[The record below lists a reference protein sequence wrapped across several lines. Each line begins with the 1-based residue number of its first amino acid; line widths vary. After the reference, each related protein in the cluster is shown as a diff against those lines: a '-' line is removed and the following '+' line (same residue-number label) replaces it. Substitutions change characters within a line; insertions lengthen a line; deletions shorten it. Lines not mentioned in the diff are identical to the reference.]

1 MAANPG
7 LVTVFGAS
15 GFLGRYVLRALTA
28 RGWRVRAAVRNPH
41 TSHELKVVGD
51 VGQVQLMQANLRY
64 PQSVAR
70 AVDGADAVVNLVGV
84 LFEAGRQTF
93 EALHVGGPDVIG
105 EACAAAGISNVAHVS
120 AIGANVESD
129 SDYARTK
136 GEGEAVL
143 RDHVPSADIL
153 RPSIVFGAEDEFFN
167 RFAGMTAFAPALPLI
182 GGGQTKFQPVYVED
196 VANAVAIA
204 VTRGT
209 TGQTFELGGPQ
220 TYTFKALLEF
230 VLETIGKKRFLAP
243 VPWFAAN
250 MMGYGGELSGALP
263 FVKPFL
269 TRDQVENL
277 KTNNVVADNA
287 IGFEAFDIRPETI
300 EAIVPTY
307 LAKYRKYGQFYE
319 KPRTVEDAA

>member
-15 GFLGRYVLRALTA
+15 GFLGRYVVRALTA

-51 VGQVQLMQANLRY
+51 VGQVQLMQANLRF

-70 AVDGADAVVNLVGV
+70 AVEGSDAVVNLVGV
-84 LFEAGRQTF
+84 LFEAGRQSF
-93 EALHVGGPDVIG
+93 EALHVGGPEVIG
-105 EACAAAGISNVAHVS
+105 EACAAAGITNVAHVS
-120 AIGANVESD
+120 AIGADADSESE
-129 SDYARTK
+129 YARTK

-167 RFAGMTAFAPALPLI
+167 RFAGMASFAPALPLI
-182 GGGQTKFQPVYVED
+182 GGGQTKFQPVFVED

-230 VLETIGKKRFLAP
+230 VLDTIGKKRFLAP

-250 MMGYGGELSGALP
+250 IMGFGGELSGALP

-277 KTNNVVADNA
+277 KTDNIVADNA
-287 IGFEAFDIRPETI
+287 TGFEAFDIRPETI

-307 LAKYRKYGQFYE
+307 LAKFRKYGQFYE
-319 KPRTVEDAA
+319 KPRTVEDTT

>member
-15 GFLGRYVLRALTA
+15 GFLGRYVVRALTA

-51 VGQVQLMQANLRY
+51 VGQVQLMQANVRY
-64 PQSVAR
+64 PQSIIR

-84 LFEAGRQTF
+84 LFESGRQTF
-93 EALHVGGPDVIG
+93 DALHAAGPDVIG
-105 EACAAAGISNVAHVS
+105 EACAAAGISNLAHVS
-120 AIGANVESD
+120 AIGADADSK
-129 SDYARTK
+129 SDYARSK
-136 GEGEAVL
+136 GEGEALL
-143 RDHVPSADIL
+143 REHVPSADIL
-153 RPSIVFGAEDEFFN
+153 RPSILFGAEDEFFN
-167 RFAGMTAFAPALPLI
+167 RFAGLTAFAPALPLI
-182 GGGQTKFQPVYVED
+182 GGGKTKFQPVFVED
-196 VANAVAIA
+196 VANAVAMS

-209 TGQTFELGGPQ
+209 SGNTYELGGPQ

-230 VLETIGKKRFLAP
+230 ILETIGKKRLLAP

-250 MMGYGGELSGALP
+250 MMGFGGELTGALP

-277 KTNNVVADNA
+277 KTDNVAAENSL
-287 IGFEAFDIRPETI
+287 GFSAFGIRPETI
-300 EAIVPTY
+300 ESIVPTY
-307 LAKYRKYGQFYE
+307 LSRYRKYGQFYE
-319 KPRTVEDAA
+319 KRQIVDDVA

>member
-15 GFLGRYVLRALTA
+15 GFLGRYVVRALTA

-41 TSHELKVVGD
+41 TSHELKVIGD
-51 VGQVQLMQANLRY
+51 VGQVQLLQANVRF
-64 PQSVAR
+64 PESVAR
-70 AVDGADAVVNLVGV
+70 AVDGADAVINLVGV

-93 EALHVGGPDVIG
+93 EALHSEAPEIIS
-105 EACAAAGISNVAHVS
+105 EACAAAGIGNLAHVS
-120 AIGANVESD
+120 AIGADVDSA

-136 GEGEAVL
+136 GEGEAAL
-143 RDHVPSADIL
+143 RAHVATADIL
-153 RPSIVFGAEDEFFN
+153 RPSILFGTEDEFFN
-167 RFAGMTAFAPALPLI
+167 RFARLTAFSPTLPLL
-182 GGGQTKFQPVYVED
+182 GGGKTKLQPVFVED
-196 VANAVAIA
+196 VANAVAIS

-209 TGQTFELGGPQ
+209 TGQTYELGGPQ
-220 TYTFKALLEF
+220 SYSFKALMEF
-230 VLETIGKKRFLAP
+230 ILDTIGKKRLLAP

-250 MMGYGGELSGALP
+250 MMGFMGELSGALP

-277 KTNNVVADNA
+277 KSDNVASDSLA
-287 IGFEAFDIRPETI
+287 GFEAFDIRPKTI
-300 EAIVPTY
+300 EAIVPNY

-319 KPRTVEDAA
+319 KRQPADDAA

>member
-15 GFLGRYVLRALTA
+15 GFLGRYVVRALTS

-51 VGQVQLMQANLRY
+51 VGQVQLMQANLRF

-70 AVDGADAVVNLVGV
+70 AVDGADAVVNLVGI

-93 EALHVGGPDVIG
+93 ETLHVDGAEVIG
-105 EACAAAGISNVAHVS
+105 QACADAGISNVAHVS
-120 AIGANVESD
+120 AIGADASSE

-136 GEGEAVL
+136 GEGEVTL
-143 RDHVPSADIL
+143 RGHVPSADIL

-167 RFAGMTAFAPALPLI
+167 RFAGLTAFAPALPLI
-182 GGGQTKFQPVYVED
+182 GGGKTKFQPVFVED
-196 VANAVAIA
+196 VASAVAIS

-209 TGQTFELGGPQ
+209 SGQTFELGGPQ
-220 TYTFKALLEF
+220 TYSFKALMEF

-269 TRDQVENL
+269 TRDQVQNL
-277 KTNNVVADNA
+277 KSDNIVAETA

-319 KPRTVEDAA
+319 KSRTVEDAA

>member
-15 GFLGRYVLRALTA
+15 GFLGRYVVRALTD

-51 VGQVQLMQANLRY
+51 VGQVQLMQANLRF

-70 AVDGADAVVNLVGV
+70 AVQGSDAVVNLVGV
-84 LFEAGRQTF
+84 LFESGRQTF

-105 EACAAAGISNVAHVS
+105 EACAAAGITNVAHVS
-120 AIGANVESD
+120 AIGADAESE
-129 SDYARTK
+129 SEYARTK

-143 RDHVPSADIL
+143 REHVPNADVL

-167 RFAGMTAFAPALPLI
+167 RFAGMAAFAPALPLI
-182 GGGQTKFQPVYVED
+182 GGGKTKFQPVFVED
-196 VANAVAIA
+196 VATAVAIA

-209 TGQTFELGGPQ
+209 SGQTFELGGPN
-220 TYTFKALLEF
+220 TYTFKALMEF
-230 VLETIGKKRFLAP
+230 VLETIGKKRLLVP

-250 MMGYGGELSGALP
+250 MMGFGGELSGALP
-263 FVKPFL
+263 FVEPFL
-269 TRDQVENL
+269 TRDQVQNL
-277 KTNNVVADNA
+277 KTDNVVAEDA

-319 KPRTVEDAA
+319 KRQTMDDAA